1 MSSSEPNIGRLGNVG
16 QCGFFEVSAQLVS
29 AATTL
34 VSPKQPSSRSRRDW
48 YPYYAGF
55 TEAFAESVLAEHLHD
70 ASLVL
75 DPWSGSGT
83 TTAACAKRGVTSK
96 GVDLNPALT
105 VIARARLTPLSTRDS
120 LLPLG
125 TRILETAR
133 GLGSG
138 PNTGDLLERWMRAD
152 AVGRV
157 RSIQDAIHVL
167 LTNRDRRTGHENI
180 STEADSLPL
189 LASFFYSAL
198 FATVR
203 DLLRRFR
210 TTNPM
215 WLKSAD
221 SHLHR
226 IATAWGTL
234 SEVFLERIRYLGDRL
249 SLDRELNASDG
260 APFQTASATCL
271 PFATGLYSAVLT
283 SPPYATRIDYVRGTL
298 PELAVLG
305 ADDAFLSALR
315 RETTG
320 SPVVADGG
328 GNQAEPLASEYGL
341 SILEQIGI
349 HPSKGSRGYYFP
361 WMHGYLVSLQAGLSE
376 TCRTVDLG
384 GTICI
389 VVQDN
394 YYKELRIDLQR
405 IVTEILGSLGRAL
418 VDRRDYPATNLRSR
432 MNPRAKRH
440 VLKRHNTESLLV
452 FK

>member
-1 MSSSEPNIGRLGNVG
+1 M
-16 QCGFFEVSAQLVS
+16 
-29 AATTL
+29 
-34 VSPKQPSSRSRRDW
+34 
-48 YPYYAGF
+48 
-55 TEAFAESVLAEHLHD
+55 ESVLAEHLRD
-70 ASLVL
+70 ASSVL

-83 TTAACAKRGVTSK
+83 TTVACAKRGVASK

-105 VIARARLTPLSTRDS
+105 VIARARLTPRSTRDS

-125 TRILETAR
+125 TRILEMAR

-167 LTNRDRRTGHENI
+167 LTDRDRRTRHENI

-215 WLKSAD
+215 WLKTPD
-221 SHLHR
+221 SYRHR
-226 IATAWGTL
+226 IGTAWGTL
-234 SEVFLERIRYLGDRL
+234 SAVFLERVQYLRDRL
-249 SLDRELNASDG
+249 SLDREVTGSDG
-260 APFQTASATCL
+260 GPYQTASATCL
-271 PFATGLYSAVLT
+271 PFATGLYSAALT

-315 RETTG
+315 KETTG
-320 SPVVADGG
+320 TPVVRGR
-328 GNQAEPLASEYGL
+328 GNQAKPLMSEYGL

-349 HPSKGSRGYYFP
+349 HPSKGSRAYYFP
-361 WMHGYLVSLQAGLSE
+361 WMHGYLVSLQEGLSE
-376 TCRTVDLG
+376 TSRTVESG
-384 GTICI
+384 GSICI
-389 VVQDN
+389 VVQDS

-405 IVTEILGSLGRAL
+405 IVTEILASLGRART
-418 VDRRDYPATNLRSR
+418 DRRDFPARNLRSR
-432 MNPRAKRH
+432 TNLKAQRHAIKRH
-440 VLKRHNTESLLV
+440 YTESLLV

>member
-1 MSSSEPNIGRLGNVG
+1 M
-16 QCGFFEVSAQLVS
+16 
-29 AATTL
+29 

-55 TEAFAESVLAEHLHD
+55 TEAFVEAVLADHLHGTS
-70 ASLVL
+70 AVL

-125 TRILETAR
+125 TRILEAAR

-157 RSIQDAIHVL
+157 RAIQDAIHVV
-167 LTNRDRRTGHENI
+167 LTITDRRTGHGSI
-180 STEADSLPL
+180 SAEADSLPL

-215 WLKSAD
+215 WLKSPN
-221 SHLHR
+221 SCQHR

-234 SEVFLERIRYLGDRL
+234 SEVFLERVQHLRDRL
-249 SLDRELNASDG
+249 SVDCELASND
-260 APFQTASATCL
+260 ALFQTASATCL

-283 SPPYATRIDYVRGTL
+283 SPPYATRLDYVRGTL

-305 ADDAFLSALR
+305 ADDAFVSALR
-315 RETTG
+315 KVTTG
-320 SPVVADGG
+320 SPVLTGG
-328 GNQAEPLASEYGL
+328 RVNETRPLASEYGL
-341 SILEQIGI
+341 SILEQIEI
-349 HPSKGSRGYYFP
+349 HPSKGSREYYFP

-376 TCRTVDLG
+376 TSRTVDPA

-389 VVQDN
+389 VVQDS

-405 IVTEILGSLGRAL
+405 IVTEILASLGRART
-418 VDRRDYPATNLRSR
+418 DRQDFPARNVRSR
-432 MNPRAKRH
+432 MNLKAQRQAIKRH
-440 VLKRHNTESLLV
+440 YTESLLV